1 MIDKTI
7 GLEESVDCIR
17 DGMTLMI
24 GGFAAIGV
32 PSNVIAVLADS
43 GKKDFTVIA
52 DDLSPINRGY
62 FQGAS
67 KLVDNRQVKK
77 AILSFMGTNPQVSEQ
92 YIKGEMDIEFVPQ
105 GTLAERIRAG
115 GVGLGGFYTPTG
127 AGTLAAEGKETK
139 MINGREYLLEFPLR
153 ADVAIVKAAK
163 ADRFGNATFLYT
175 ASNFNPYMAMAA
187 DKVILEAEEIVEIGD
202 IDPSDVQLPGIFVD
216 YVVLGKEVRI

>member
-1 MIDKTI
+1 MIDKVI
-7 GLEESVDCIR
+7 SIEESMKYIK

-32 PSNVIAVLADS
+32 PANLVKALAKS
-43 GKKDFTVIA
+43 GKGNFTVIA

-67 KLVDNRQVKK
+67 MLVENKQVKN
-77 AILSFMGTNPQVSEQ
+77 AVLSFIGTNPHVGQQ
-92 YIKGEMDIEFVPQ
+92 YINGEMQIEFVPQ

-127 AGTLAAEGKETK
+127 VGTVVAEGKETK
-139 MINGREYLLEFPLR
+139 VIDGKEYLLEKPLH
-153 ADVAIVKAAK
+153 AEVALIKAAR

-187 DKVILEAEEIVEIGD
+187 DTVILEAEEIVEVGEL
-202 IDPSDVQLPGIFVD
+202 DPSEVQLPGIFVD
-216 YVVLGKEVRI
+216 HVVLGKEVLI

>member
-1 MIDKTI
+1 MIDKVI
-7 GLEESVDCIR
+7 SIEESMQYIE

-24 GGFAAIGV
+24 GGFASVGV
-32 PSNVIAVLADS
+32 PANLVRALAES
-43 GKKDFTVIA
+43 GKGNFTVIA

-67 KLVDNRQVKK
+67 MLVENKQVKN
-77 AILSFMGTNPQVSEQ
+77 AVLSFIGTNPHVGEQ
-92 YIKGEMDIEFVPQ
+92 YIKGEMQIEFVPQ

-115 GVGLGGFYTPTG
+115 GVGMGGFYTPTG
-127 AGTLAAEGKETK
+127 AGTAAAEGKETK
-139 MINGREYLLEFPLR
+139 IINGREYVLELPLH
-153 ADVAIVKAAK
+153 ADVALVKVQK

-187 DKVILEAEEIVEIGD
+187 DTVILEAEEIVEAGE

-216 YVVLGKEVRI
+216 YIVLGEEVLI